1 MVQLIN
7 TAFAVY
13 EMHQQSGRSREA
25 QRIRAVVEQQLAPF
39 TGTMP
44 KAVLVSAEQ
53 QAATEAAVP
62 PRAIDIARRG
72 MVPIRPGSVMP
83 STPTPVTPAKTY
95 QPSRRDSGPG
105 LDR

>member
-1 MVQLIN
+1 
-7 TAFAVY
+7 
-13 EMHQQSGRSREA
+13 MHQQSGRTREA

-44 KAVLVSAEQ
+44 KAMLVGAEQ
-53 QAATEAAVP
+53 QPVTEAAAP

-72 MVPIRPGSVMP
+72 MVPIRPGSAVP
-83 STPTPVTPAKTY
+83 STPTPATPAKTY
-95 QPSRRDSGPG
+95 QPNGRDSGPA

>member
-1 MVQLIN
+1 MGVGPAGCV
-7 TAFAVY
+7 T
-13 EMHQQSGRSREA
+13 REA

-44 KAVLVSAEQ
+44 KAVLVGAEQ
-53 QAATEAAVP
+53 QSVTEAAVP
-62 PRAIDIARRG
+62 PRAIDVARRG
-72 MVPIRPGSVMP
+72 MVPIRPGSAVP
-83 STPTPVTPAKTY
+83 ATPTPARTY